1 MCGIYGLISRPNALD
16 KNDLRAIIKK
26 MAALSEKR
34 GKEASGIA
42 LLSGYTVS
50 YCKQPARA
58 SKMLLNIEI
67 EHFFKNIPDIQD
79 QSFAAI
85 GHARLVTNGTQAEY
99 ENNQPVIT
107 SRCIGIHNGIIINTE
122 HIQSAH
128 HDIKPVSRLDT
139 EVLMLLVDKY
149 FKSDSTLETALAKA
163 YNQIDGAASIAVMTD
178 NGLLGLA
185 TNTGSLYYMS
195 NSTAGVFA
203 FASEGYFIKQLL
215 KNPIFKKIPG
225 DFKTKKMEPENG
237 IIVNIEQLD
246 VSYFNLKKA
255 NQSICKNTS
264 KFTFKSLNHVNA
276 ELKRCTRCILPETF
290 PQITF
295 DEEGVCSHCRSHK
308 PYKSKGTDE
317 LSMILDTYRS
327 KDGSPDCILAFSG
340 GRDSSYGL
348 HYLTKEMNMHPITF
362 TYDWGMVTD
371 LARRNIANMCG
382 KLGVEN
388 IIRSPD
394 IFMKR
399 KNIKKN
405 IEAWLHKPELGMI
418 PLFMAGDKYFYEIA
432 RQLRKET
439 GIPLVIFCA
448 GNHFERTEFK
458 TAFCGIK
465 ESEHGNRLWA
475 YSLKN
480 KVDLLLYYGKQYLM
494 NPRYFNASLWDTF
507 LAYYST
513 YIAKDD
519 FIYLY
524 HYIPWEESKITDT
537 LIKEYNWETA
547 DDTKNTWRIGDGTAA
562 FYNYIYHSVAGFSEH
577 DTFRSN
583 QIREGVITREE
594 ALRLVKEDN
603 KPRYEAM
610 AGYASLIGINLDE
623 ALTIINSVPKLYERM
638 YK

>member
-1 MCGIYGLISRPNALD
+1 MCGIYGLIGNPKVFD
-16 KNDLRAIIKK
+16 KSELKSTIRV

-42 LLSGYTVS
+42 LLSGNTVS
-50 YCKQPARA
+50 YYKQPIRA
-58 SKMLLNIEI
+58 TKMLLKDEV
-67 EHFFKNIPDIQD
+67 ELFFKNIPDTQD
-79 QSFAAI
+79 NSFAAI
-85 GHARLVTNGTQAEY
+85 GHARLVTNGSQAEY

-107 SRCIGIHNGIIINTE
+107 SHCIGIHNGIIINTE
-122 HIQSAH
+122 HILSVH
-128 HDIKPVSRLDT
+128 TDIKPTSQLDT

-149 FKSDSTLETALAKA
+149 LKLDNSLESALGKA
-163 YNQIDGAASIAVMTD
+163 YKEISGSASIAVMTD
-178 NGLLGLA
+178 NGMLGLA
-185 TNTGSLYYMS
+185 TNTGSLYYAS
-195 NSTAGVFA
+195 NFTAGLFV

-215 KNPIFKKIPG
+215 ESPVFKKMPG
-225 DFKTKKMEPENG
+225 EFESKKLEPENG
-237 IIVNIEQLD
+237 IIINIEKFGISNFDLNH
-246 VSYFNLKKA
+246 S
-255 NQSICKNTS
+255 NQIFSKNTS
-264 KFTFKSLNHVNA
+264 MYSFKSLNHVNV
-276 ELKRCTRCILPETF
+276 ELKRCTRCILPESF
-290 PQITF
+290 PQISF
-295 DEEGVCSHCRSHK
+295 DEEGVCNHCRSHK
-308 PYKSKGTDE
+308 SYKAKGADE
-317 LSMILDTYRS
+317 LSKIFDGYRS

-348 HYLTKEMNMHPITF
+348 HYLKNEMNMHPITF

-394 IFMKR
+394 IFVKR

-405 IEAWLHKPELGMI
+405 IEAWLHRPELGII

-432 RQLRKET
+432 RQLKKET

-448 GNHFERTEFK
+448 GNNFERTEFK
-458 TAFCGIK
+458 TAFCGVK
-465 ESEHGNRLWA
+465 ESEHNNRLWA
-475 YSLKN
+475 YSVKN
-480 KVDLLLYYGKQYLM
+480 KVDLLLYYGKQYLL
-494 NPRYFNASLWDTF
+494 NPRYLNSSLWDTF

-524 HYIPWEESKITDT
+524 HYIPWDESKINDT
-537 LIKEYNWETA
+537 LINGYNWETA
-547 DDTKNTWRIGDGTAA
+547 DDTKNTWRIGDGTAS
-562 FYNYIYHSVAGFSEH
+562 FYNYIYYNVAGFSEH

-583 QIREGVITREE
+583 QIREGVISREE
-594 ALRLVKEDN
+594 ALRLVEEDN

-623 ALTIINSVPKLYERM
+623 ALTIINNIPKLY
-638 YK
+638 